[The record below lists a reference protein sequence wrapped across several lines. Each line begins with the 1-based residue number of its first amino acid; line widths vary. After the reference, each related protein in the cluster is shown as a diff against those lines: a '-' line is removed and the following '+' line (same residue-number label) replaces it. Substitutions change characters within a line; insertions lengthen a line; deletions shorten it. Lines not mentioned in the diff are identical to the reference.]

1 MEADGREIP
10 ARLASNYRISKTELQ
25 HQCDVHG
32 LHTEGAQSMLEHFG
46 HVICDDES
54 QITLRLDISAHETN
68 HTEELIVP
76 KPVPSTSRE
85 LQPKSIGSV
94 PKDEVA
100 GHLRDPVLIQH
111 LVNGLS
117 QDFSNVKRHTTN
129 FAYTFAHRFLVAFL
143 FVTCG
148 VPMKCLNALTLDA
161 VLGAHFDGNVHTIGG
176 PQGDIKVDDPTYG
189 LITAY
194 VRHRPNTNEPR
205 FLIAWSGKP
214 SKNLSD
220 EFKAFRTNLFV
231 WLKRNTPNEDVRRNQ
246 SFQELIKCIPVSL
259 TTQCPTQ
266 AKVKEL
272 GVGGSAKNLCQMWRQ
287 KQKKLEMKQWLE
299 NFRKSPPT
307 ESECKKAIQ
316 DNAGWE
322 RMTAN
327 SLLKLWEP
335 RCSRR
340 GQPNLPAK
348 DFRQYLG
355 TGGKG
360 WPNLVIR
367 SNPISGRGLVAK
379 VAFNEGDV
387 VCDYH
392 GNVYR
397 ATAGAWKQNAD
408 TSYLY
413 CFNRDANIQ
422 FSKCLMIFRFKEK
435 NA

>member
-1 MEADGREIP
+1 
-10 ARLASNYRISKTELQ
+10 
-25 HQCDVHG
+25 
-32 LHTEGAQSMLEHFG
+32 
-46 HVICDDES
+46 
-54 QITLRLDISAHETN
+54 
-68 HTEELIVP
+68 
-76 KPVPSTSRE
+76 
-85 LQPKSIGSV
+85 
-94 PKDEVA
+94 
-100 GHLRDPVLIQH
+100 
-111 LVNGLS
+111 
-117 QDFSNVKRHTTN
+117 
-129 FAYTFAHRFLVAFL
+129 
-143 FVTCG
+143 
-148 VPMKCLNALTLDA
+148 MKFLNALTLDT

-176 PQGDIKVDDPTYG
+176 PQGDIKVDEPTYG

-194 VRHRPNTNEPR
+194 VRHRSNTNEPR
-205 FLIAWSGKP
+205 FFIAWSGKP
-214 SKNLSD
+214 SKNLTD

-246 SFQELIKCIPVSL
+246 SFQELIKCILVSL

-316 DNAGWE
+316 DNAGWG

-327 SLLKLWEP
+327 SLLKLWES
-335 RCSRR
+335 RCSGQ

-413 CFNRDANIQ
+413 CLKHNDKSWYVDATAEDGSYGRLINHSRTNPNLKTCVYREEGKPPTLLFVATKKIAPGTDLHYEYGD
-422 FSKCLMIFRFKEK
+422 FSKNVPDWIYKT
-435 NA
+435 